1 MSVDV
6 PPLSKHERF
15 RSWLYDQ
22 HPILQITYK
31 LLIAVVGFLVVAV
44 GLVMVPLPGPGW
56 LIVFAGLALLGLEFP
71 LFKKLNKQIRG
82 KFIYVW
88 LQLKRRYQAWKR
100 KRAHKKTNL

>member
-44 GLVMVPLPGPGW
+44 GLV
-56 LIVFAGLALLGLEFP
+56 
-71 LFKKLNKQIRG
+71 KKLNKQIRG

-88 LQLKRRYQAWKR
+88 LQVKRRYQAWKR
-100 KRAHKKTNL
+100 KRVQKKTNL